1 MTHEPKK
8 PGFGV
13 IRDLFFTFSIFW
25 AHLGTYVCPSVRA
38 FLKIRSL
45 IMTICAL
52 ESSCEGRKGVHILLS
67 ILTSTSSSLSSP
79 SELKPND
86 SASSFKSSI
95 NTSFSF
101 VRILAFEL
109 TACSSPQT
117 SSAGWSAL
125 WSLEL
130 LDHCITWYKGGAR
143 GTGVLL
149 VLRNLGRMQ
158 RASSWQTVRELHKRC
173 MRRFRKIV
181 RMGRY
186 LVRLF
191 VLHKLLFVFSHK
203 SCEGGKHVCC
213 PFPDKLGTLCLLG
226 WLQCA

>member
-1 MTHEPKK
+1 
-8 PGFGV
+8 
-13 IRDLFFTFSIFW
+13 
-25 AHLGTYVCPSVRA
+25 
-38 FLKIRSL
+38 
-45 IMTICAL
+45 MTICAL
-52 ESSCEGRKGVHILLS
+52 ESSCEGQKGVHILLS

-101 VRILAFEL
+101 VRILVEL

-117 SSAGWSAL
+117 SSAGGARCCPWNFLTTA
-125 WSLEL
+125 SLGTRG
-130 LDHCITWYKGGAR
+130 IPQAR

-158 RASSWQTVRELHKRC
+158 RVSSWQTVRELRKRC

-191 VLHKLLFVFSHK
+191 VLHKLLFVYSHK
-203 SCEGGKHVCC
+203 SCEGGNHGCC

>member
-38 FLKIRSL
+38 FFEDTELGYDNLRFGVLLRGTEGGSHFIVDSDLDKL
-45 IMTICAL
+45 IPQ
-52 ESSCEGRKGVHILLS
+52 R
-67 ILTSTSSSLSSP
+67 P

-101 VRILAFEL
+101 VRILVEL

-117 SSAGWSAL
+117 
-125 WSLEL
+125 
-130 LDHCITWYKGGAR
+130 
-143 GTGVLL
+143 
-149 VLRNLGRMQ
+149 
-158 RASSWQTVRELHKRC
+158 
-173 MRRFRKIV
+173 
-181 RMGRY
+181 
-186 LVRLF
+186 
-191 VLHKLLFVFSHK
+191 
-203 SCEGGKHVCC
+203 
-213 PFPDKLGTLCLLG
+213 
-226 WLQCA
+226 